1 MPGARLRLSPD
12 EEDGRRQQQ
21 AAGLDHPRDARR
33 CRRRSRPRL
42 QMSMAAEVAELKE
55 LVLRVLAEQQALVD
69 RIQSALDESSR
80 GRGEKCLEEG

>member
-1 MPGARLRLSPD
+1 
-12 EEDGRRQQQ
+12 
-21 AAGLDHPRDARR
+21 
-33 CRRRSRPRL
+33 
-42 QMSMAAEVAELKE
+42 MSMAAEVAELKE